1 MDNCNLQ
8 QGGGN
13 GEDNILL
20 LLFII
25 GWIILYNVIN

>member
-1 MDNCNLQ
+1 MYNYNLE

-25 GWIILYNVIN
+25 GWIILYFIC

>member
-1 MDNCNLQ
+1 MDNYNLE
-8 QGGGN
+8 QGGDN
-13 GEDNILL
+13 GEDNIIL